1 MPSGVYVRTKEH
13 RENLSKALKG
23 RTLSGEYRENLSKIM
38 KIVNNRPEVKKK
50 NSESHK
56 GNIPWSKGLTKE
68 TDERLAKMG
77 ESISKALT
85 GKIFSEEWKRNIS
98 KAMTGKK
105 LSEETKR
112 KISESHKGNKHSEEA
127 KRKISESQKG
137 YKHSEEAKRKI
148 SEAHKGKKMP
158 PFSEEHKR
166 KMSEARKGDK
176 CYLWQGGISF
186 EPYSVDWTRT
196 LRRSIRERDHYT
208 CQLCGELQSDRAL
221 SIHHID
227 YDKKNCNPNNLITLC
242 VGCNTKVN
250 SNRENWIKYFR
261 ALLTGPLGLKKGVN

>member
-13 RENLSKALKG
+13 REILSKALKG

-68 TDERLAKMG
+68 TDERLVKMG

-105 LSEETKR
+105 LSEE
-112 KISESHKGNKHSEEA
+112 I

-137 YKHSEEAKRKI
+137 HKVTEETRRKI
-148 SEAHKGKKMP
+148 SEVNKGKIFSEKARKNMSEGQKGKKMP
-158 PFSEEHKR
+158 PVSEETKR

-196 LRRSIRERDHYT
+196 LRRSIRERDYYT

-221 SIHHID
+221 SVHHID
-227 YDKKNCNPNNLITLC
+227 YDKKNCNPTNLIALC

-250 SNRENWIKYFR
+250 NNRENWTKYFKVEEQIR
-261 ALLTGPLGLKKGVN
+261 YEQL